1 MDDVI
6 TLVSRTQ
13 SQDEFGVWQSIL
25 TENEVLCQVHSI
37 TRQEFFEAG
46 RSGLNPSYLFTI
58 FAGDYSG
65 ESIVHCCCD
74 TARRIPASRKG
85 QQKNAGLDTY
95 PSLRFH
101 GIYKYYASFRPFS
114 APSCRAFPDP

>member
-13 SQDEFGVWQSIL
+13 SQDEFGIWQSIL

-65 ESIVHCCCD
+65 ESIVRFHNEQYSVYRSYLD
-74 TARRIPASRKG
+74 QETDYLELYVERKG
-85 QQKNAGLDTY
+85 GTNKIHAQEGSGNGTQ
-95 PSLRFH
+95 
-101 GIYKYYASFRPFS
+101 
-114 APSCRAFPDP
+114 